1 VNISVERERPKITPQ
16 ILEEWMKE
24 GRIRDSGEG
33 IEISPPRIKRPKFY
47 LEVGIDDGLYEVLTQ
62 EVLRGKYSEET
73 FTYEEFAKRT
83 VDGWFAEGKIS
94 EEKAKRLKEI
104 IATQKEEV
112 DYSVEE
118 VFDIALKNNYT
129 KIFM

>member
-1 VNISVERERPKITPQ
+1 MEVSYPASKETTEWLDEEKLDAWEGKDS
-16 ILEEWMKE
+16 ILT
-24 GRIRDSGEG
+24 IQD
-33 IEISPPRIKRPKFY
+33 Y
-47 LEVGIDDGLYEVLTQ
+47 AL
-62 EVLRGKYSEET
+62 
-73 FTYEEFAKRT
+73 RT